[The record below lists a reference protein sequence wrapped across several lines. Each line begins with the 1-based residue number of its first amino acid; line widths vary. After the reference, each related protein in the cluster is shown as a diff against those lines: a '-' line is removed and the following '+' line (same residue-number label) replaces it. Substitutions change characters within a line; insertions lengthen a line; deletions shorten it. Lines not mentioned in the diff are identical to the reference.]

1 MFKIISYIILAAI
14 NIFTVYDNNFIINYI
29 NNILINTNTQKYNLT
44 NKAINF
50 IIKLK
55 TERKYQLLIENIEN
69 KNEDFFVFSFID
81 YNHTYNNVN
90 FFRNSGFK
98 KNKYN
103 FF

>member
-69 KNEDFFVFSFID
+69 KSLKLEKIKKCHNSKIWFIC
-81 YNHTYNNVN
+81 
-90 FFRNSGFK
+90 G
-98 KNKYN
+98 
-103 FF
+103 